1 MNLNAGVSPLQFFII
16 IINTSFGAGML
27 SMPRTVAEVTNED
40 MWLTVICGGG
50 VFLFAF
56 WAVAK
61 LSQYYPG
68 QTCLEYHRILLG
80 PILGQLLNVIL
91 LSLLISTT
99 AISLRNF
106 TVALK
111 IMLLDMT
118 PPQIIVIILLLLAV
132 YATQYGL
139 APFLQIQQLVFMSN
153 NFILIPVILLGF
165 LSVNTIDTYLPI
177 LAKGLTPIIKGIVPS
192 WFAYCGPELVVG
204 LIYPYV
210 TRQKGAVT
218 WGAAGVA
225 VLTVL
230 YTLLTIIVQGVLTP
244 KETAHIIL
252 PTISAYKEIEIPDT
266 FIERLD
272 GYLMVLWIP
281 LYFTSLI
288 NLFYFSAF
296 GWARLFKQESS
307 RSVTILLVP
316 LIYYLINLASRT
328 QTISAIN
335 NYFTIADMVWALGIV
350 PVLLGIAW
358 LKEKKRRLC

>member
-1 MNLNAGVSPLQFFII
+1 MNLKAGVSPLQFFII

-40 MWLTVICGGG
+40 MWLTVSFGGIL
-50 VFLFAF
+50 FLIAF
-56 WAVAK
+56 WAVVK
-61 LSQYYPG
+61 LSQYYPK

-80 PILGQLLNVIL
+80 PILGQLLNIFL
-91 LSLLISTT
+91 LSLLILLTT
-99 AISLRNF
+99 ISLRNF

-111 IMLLDMT
+111 IMLLDLT
-118 PPQIIVIILLLLAV
+118 PPESIVVILLLLAV

-139 APFLQIQQLVFMSN
+139 TPFLQTQQLIFMSN
-153 NFILIPVILLGF
+153 NFLLIPVILLGF
-165 LSVNTIDTYLPI
+165 LSINTDSYLPI
-177 LAKGLTPIIKGIVPS
+177 LAKGFTPIIKGVVPS
-192 WFAYCGPELVVG
+192 WFAYCGPELVIG

-210 TRQKGAVT
+210 TKQKGIGT
-218 WGAAGVA
+218 WGAAGI
-225 VLTVL
+225 TVL
-230 YTLLTIIVQGVLTP
+230 IVIYTLLTIIVQGILTP
-244 KETAHIIL
+244 KEASHIIL
-252 PTISAYKEIEIPDT
+252 PTISAYREIEIPDT

-288 NLFYFSAF
+288 NLLYFSAF
-296 GWARLFKQESS
+296 GCARLFKHESS

-316 LIYYLINLASRT
+316 LIYYLINLVTRT
-328 QTISAIN
+328 QTIFAIN

-350 PVLLGIAW
+350 PILLGIAR